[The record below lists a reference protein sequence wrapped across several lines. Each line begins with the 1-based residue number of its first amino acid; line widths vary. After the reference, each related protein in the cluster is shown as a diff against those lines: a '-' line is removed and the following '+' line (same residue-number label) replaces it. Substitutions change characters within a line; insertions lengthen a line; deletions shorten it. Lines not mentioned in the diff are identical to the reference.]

1 MFNRKKVKYSRFTI
15 LDGLFINNP
24 LLKYIIHGQN
34 ICYVKIVFFPYLES
48 IFQEAGDAGGEITVL
63 GIFFKT
69 S

>member
-1 MFNRKKVKYSRFTI
+1 MFNRKKVKYSRYMI
-15 LDGLFINNP
+15 LDGLFINP

-34 ICYVKIVFFPYLES
+34 ICYVKIISFPYLES

-63 GIFFKT
+63 GIFFNT